1 VSAYVAGMSRQV
13 GEEIELSGG
22 EPDPLAIARRL
33 VADEMEL
40 EVADDQSLSVVNLA
54 ANIEVWAGYSAHLKR
69 AAGNVC
75 DVPVKQSSG
84 DRVDLRYWLALMAG
98 GEVAALTLRAKS
110 SRDDEQ
116 VPASCRAQPL

>member
-75 DVPVKQSSG
+75 DVPCQAKFWGSG
-84 DRVDLRYWLALMAG
+84 RPALLAGVDGRG
-98 GEVAALTLRAKS
+98 
-110 SRDDEQ
+110 
-116 VPASCRAQPL
+116 